1 MKAEIILENIG
12 QYRGVKRFEI
22 NSGTITLF
30 QGKNS
35 LGKSTI
41 IKAIAAIISSPI
53 SSNNLIIEANK
64 FGILPRENQ
73 EAQLVNYLED
83 YAKITINFAE
93 KSFEATIQKN
103 GKIDVNDKKIGD
115 ENFLYACMLV
125 KNSKIQEYLASGN
138 YNFSWIVEEMSY
150 AGKYQIL
157 KDTIDSYI
165 RLNDTNLANME
176 DLNRKIGS
184 FVEEIEKKTKMKT
197 SIENELKNVT
207 EDKKNLDMSRVPEYQ
222 KLDTKK
228 KEKIREITKAKKQLK
243 SANDKLDNIQKEIEN
258 FESNLK
264 TFKSEIGKKQKD
276 IQDIDEKILKLK
288 KYNIQELQG
297 KIIKN
302 QKELPPLSER
312 LGQLRVFKELNNT
325 FYQSRMESVS
335 VCPLCESNAKITPE
349 SVKKKVI
356 ECSVEIDK
364 VLTKKGKIES
374 DNEILENKIEEINK
388 IHQLKKTRNQDFN
401 TVKQKIQL
409 KNSLEN
415 QIKQKKTGLIS
426 ILQDPEDLIQ
436 SIKNSNDELIK
447 TVEEMDKVASE
458 YEELKS
464 LLEREKDLEE
474 QLEQTKVDIETNREL
489 IKEKSVIDF
498 YGLKIPVEKAG
509 VVINKL
515 ASELKKIDTY
525 LAGKINEQK
534 LGAGKKFNSSI
545 KNVITELKLENFKDI
560 RIDLDNYNLVIIKKG
575 GKIQAPGS
583 LSGAEKGIVGGI
595 LQVSCKQTYLNEIP
609 FFVGDDILL
618 DFDPENAKKFINYLK
633 KIAQAEDMFIVL
645 TKPTNDPQINQTE
658 I

>member
-22 NSGTITLF
+22 NSGIITLF

-41 IKAIAAIISSPI
+41 IRAIAATISSPI

-64 FGILPRENQ
+64 FGIIPRENQ
-73 EAQLVNYLED
+73 DAPLVNYLED

-103 GKIDVNDKKIGD
+103 GKIGVKDKKIGN

-138 YNFSWIVEEMSY
+138 YNFSWIVEEMSC

-157 KDTIDSYI
+157 KDTIDSYV

-176 DLNRKIGS
+176 DLNKKIGIY
-184 FVEEIEKKTKMKT
+184 VEDIEKKTKMKT
-197 SIENELKNVT
+197 RIENELKNVT
-207 EDKKNLDMSRVPEYQ
+207 EDKKNLDMSQVPEYQ
-222 KLDTKK
+222 KLDTQK

-243 SANDKLDNIQKEIEN
+243 SANDKLNNIQKEIEN

-264 TFKSEIGKKQKD
+264 TSESEIRKKQKN

-288 KYNIQELQG
+288 KYNIQELQD

-325 FYQSRMESVS
+325 FYQSRMESVN
-335 VCPLCESNAKITPE
+335 VCPLCESNVKITPE
-349 SVKKKVI
+349 SVKKKVT
-356 ECSVEIDK
+356 ECNVEIYN

-374 DNEILENKIEEINK
+374 DNETLENKIEETNK

-426 ILQDPEDLIQ
+426 ILQDPEDLTQ
-436 SIKNSNDELIK
+436 SIKNINDELVK
-447 TVEEMDKVASE
+447 TVKEMDKVASE

-464 LLEREKDLEE
+464 LLEKEKDLEE
-474 QLEQTKVDIETNREL
+474 QLEQIKVNIETNREL
-489 IKEKSVIDF
+489 IKEKSEIDV

-509 VVINKL
+509 FVMNKL

-525 LAGKINEQK
+525 LTGKINEQK

-545 KNVITELKLENFKDI
+545 KNVITELKLENFEDI
-560 RIDLDNYNLVIIKKG
+560 QIDLDNYNLVVSKKG

-583 LSGAEKGIVGGI
+583 LGGAEKGIVGGI

-609 FFVGDDILL
+609 FFVVDDILL
-618 DFDPENAKKFINYLK
+618 DFDPENGEKFINYLK
-633 KIAQAEDMFIVL
+633 KIAQAEDMFIVM
-645 TKPTNDPQINQTE
+645 TKPTNNPKINQVE